1 MILKSYE
8 IIKKTTKF
16 IKYNFFLLYGENIGL
31 KKDIKESIKIAIN
44 KNNNSIE
51 YFTLQENDVCENENN
66 FYNTIFSGS
75 LFSNT
80 KFITINNATD
90 KIIKQIKSVSEKH
103 HENVFVVINANI
115 LDKKS
120 KLRNFF
126 EKSSKTICIPCYL
139 DNAKDLEII
148 AINEIRKNNINLS
161 HESINLLIEK
171 SNNDRNNLR
180 NEMEKIKSF
189 ALNKK
194 TINTEEIKSLINFSG
209 NHKSENF
216 INECLCGNISQYKK
230 ILSDFYNS
238 TTNQIFLLRIL
249 SNKMYRLLNMKEEQR
264 NHNNIDKLLDESKP
278 PIFWKEKPLIKKQ
291 LTIWTS
297 KNLKTTIG
305 EINETELLCK
315 KNSQISKIIFFNFFT
330 KVCIRANN
338 YS

>member
-1 MILKSYE
+1 
-8 IIKKTTKF
+8 
-16 IKYNFFLLYGENIGL
+16 
-31 KKDIKESIKIAIN
+31 
-44 KNNNSIE
+44 
-51 YFTLQENDVCENENN
+51 
-66 FYNTIFSGS
+66 
-75 LFSNT
+75 
-80 KFITINNATD
+80 
-90 KIIKQIKSVSEKH
+90 
-103 HENVFVVINANI
+103 
-115 LDKKS
+115 
-120 KLRNFF
+120 
-126 EKSSKTICIPCYL
+126 
-139 DNAKDLEII
+139 
-148 AINEIRKNNINLS
+148 
-161 HESINLLIEK
+161 
-171 SNNDRNNLR
+171 
-180 NEMEKIKSF
+180 MEKIKSF

-194 TINTEEIKSLINFSG
+194 TINIEEIKSLINFSG